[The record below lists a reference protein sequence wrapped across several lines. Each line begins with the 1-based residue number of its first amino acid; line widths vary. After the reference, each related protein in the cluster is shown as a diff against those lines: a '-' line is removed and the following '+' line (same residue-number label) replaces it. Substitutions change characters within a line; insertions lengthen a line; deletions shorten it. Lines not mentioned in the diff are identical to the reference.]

1 MATQLL
7 FYNQVVPLSAERHK
21 DWHISPVKDYS
32 FTRSTHAVP
41 LMAIEFLNAAGDY
54 PIVFVGEDD
63 EIMPV
68 ALLGLQRSENV
79 YVAENGSWEGRY
91 VPAFIRRYPFVLS
104 QSDDDNK
111 AYLCIDESFSGF
123 NQDRV
128 GVALI
133 GDDGKASEYT
143 DGILRFLSQFQ
154 AEYQRTKVICKKLR
168 ELNLLEPKQAEAKL
182 PNGEIK
188 AINGF
193 YTVERSRVLTLS
205 SDVLLDLARS
215 GVYEMI
221 CHHLGSLRNLN
232 TLGNHLQSDSA
243 EHSPPSAL
251 PS

>member
-7 FYNQVVPLSAERHK
+7 FYNQVVPLSIERHNG
-21 DWHISPVKDYS
+21 WYISPIKDYS
-32 FTRSTHAVP
+32 FTKSTHAVP

-68 ALLGLQRSENV
+68 ALLGLQQSQNV
-79 YVAENGSWEGRY
+79 YLAENGSWEGKY

-104 QSDDDNK
+104 RTDDQDK
-111 AYLCIDESFSGF
+111 AYLCIDESFPGF
-123 NQDRV
+123 NQNQD
-128 GVALI
+128 GIALI
-133 GDDGKASEYT
+133 SENGKASEYT

-182 PNGEIK
+182 PNGQSK

-193 YTVERSRVLTLS
+193 YTVERSRVLTLA
-205 SDVLLDLARS
+205 SDVLLDLVRS

-221 CHHLGSLRNLN
+221 CHHLASLRNLN
-232 TLGNHLQSDSA
+232 TLGNHMQSD
-243 EHSPPSAL
+243 PSEPVSSLVAH
-251 PS
+251 